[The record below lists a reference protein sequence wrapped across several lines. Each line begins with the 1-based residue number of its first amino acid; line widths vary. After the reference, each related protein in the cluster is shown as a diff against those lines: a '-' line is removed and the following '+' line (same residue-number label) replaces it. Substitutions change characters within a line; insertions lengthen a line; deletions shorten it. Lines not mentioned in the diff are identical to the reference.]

1 MNIPGIIPSPMS
13 PAVAENLASKPP
25 PPPPPAAAAKSDKG
39 DKVESTCV

>member
-25 PPPPPAAAAKSDKG
+25 PPAAAAAAKSDKG

>member
-1 MNIPGIIPSPMS
+1 MS